1 MRLWLSNPT
10 CTVYDSELLLQKL
23 SGIFTNQRLWP
34 LSLENKCRNIGCLYS
49 QASYNLG
56 GDILQLGS
64 MGQINIPNQ
73 RY

>member
-10 CTVYDSELLLQKL
+10 CAVCDSELLLRKL
-23 SGIFTNQRLWP
+23 GGIFTNQWPWP
-34 LSLENKCRNIGCLYS
+34 LSLENKCRNTGCLYT

-64 MGQINIPNQ
+64 MGQIKIPNE
-73 RY
+73 